1 MQRIKEFYMNDLIS
15 NSFEIT
21 QILIACI
28 GVSLV
33 PTITVKIAVKV
44 TKFFISLM
52 TGGSGNNVKI

>member
-1 MQRIKEFYMNDLIS
+1 MNDLII

-21 QILIACI
+21 KILIACI

-33 PTITVKIAVKV
+33 PTIVVKIAVKI